1 MAQTKFD
8 WEDLQTPFEIIDE
21 WNRDKDKTDADLI
34 NFVKKLGI
42 DDPDFKERRK
52 KEWTSKEKSKKTTGF
67 FENIKDR
74 YEDTM
79 MKLHGAEEVTEPY
92 LHEGDW
98 FRRKY
103 TKAPGSRGLSLSQL
117 GESER
122 RDKAHKEFMLKK
134 AESEVKEK
142 EPELSM
148 WQKIGKHFSENADDR
163 DKLFQYLGSM
173 GRELVKPIEP
183 GKEAAGALIPTLS
196 RGTKI
201 AEDEYAAKQSAAAET
216 ALKYAEARQKMSPMQ
231 YMTSNMKDAAEYVRG
246 LGIDPNTAAGRREIS
261 KYLVT
266 VGITPSIV
274 SMQEALV
281 SAEEDLQTYM
291 MSGQTDEDVIK
302 QKQIIITNY
311 RNKIGNLLQGSL
323 GGSAVTSSMT
333 DDDLYVAGAQP
344 NSLKATTLETIE
356 KGEFIPG

>member
-148 WQKIGKHFSENADDR
+148 WQKIGKHFGENADKR
-163 DKLFQYLGSM
+163 DQLFSMLGSM
-173 GRELVKPIEP
+173 GRELVKPIQP
-183 GKEAAGALIPTLS
+183 GQAAAGALLPTLS
-196 RGTKI
+196 RGLGKG
-201 AEDEYAAKQSAAAET
+201 EEEWAAKEAAATKRIVDLASARANVNPLQYYSNAMKEA
-216 ALKYAEARQKMSPMQ
+216 ALMVPEGTPGGAH
-231 YMTSNMKDAAEYVRG
+231 G
-246 LGIDPNTAAGRREIS
+246 AAG
-261 KYLVT
+261 K
-266 VGITPSIV
+266 
-274 SMQEALV
+274 AW
-281 SAEEDLQTYM
+281 
-291 MSGQTDEDVIK
+291 
-302 QKQIIITNY
+302 
-311 RNKIGNLLQGSL
+311 IGNYLRSIGIPSQVVDLGNSITEQQLLLTTAPEDQRDLIQKNINEMLIQQNTLLNQMMGS
-323 GGSAVTSSMT
+323 GGST
-333 DDDLYVAGAQP
+333 DTG
-344 NSLKATTLETIE
+344 TIDYT
-356 KGEFIPG
+356 KLISGGF

>member
-148 WQKIGKHFSENADDR
+148 WQKIGKHFGENADKR
-163 DKLFQYLGSM
+163 DQLFSMLGSM

-183 GKEAAGALIPTLS
+183 GKAAAGALLPTLS
-196 RGTKI
+196 RGLGKG
-201 AEDEYAAKQSAAAET
+201 EEEWAAKEAAT
-216 ALKYAEARQKMSPMQ
+216 VKQALDMATARQKINPLQYYSSKMSEARLAVP
-231 YMTSNMKDAAEYVRG
+231 SRINPDSAEGKRWIG
-246 LGIDPNTAAGRREIS
+246 N
-261 KYLVT
+261 YLKS
-266 VGITPSIV
+266 VGIPSQVVDLTSSLESLNLQIL
-274 SMQEALV
+274 SASSDEDKKRLQSLIDQINRQIEDLV
-281 SAEEDLQTYM
+281 SQ
-291 MSGQTDEDVIK
+291 SI
-302 QKQIIITNY
+302 
-311 RNKIGNLLQGSL
+311 
-323 GGSAVTSSMT
+323 GGSSVT
-333 DDDLYVAGAQP
+333 
-344 NSLKATTLETIE
+344 NI
-356 KGEFIPG
+356 IPYSPT